1 MEQSPKSVLCDVLAL
16 LIFLQ
21 IFTLSTVN
29 LMRDALRLHG
39 TSLPILEKTL
49 MPLERQS

>member
-21 IFTLSTVN
+21 IFTLLTVDH
-29 LMRDALRLHG
+29 MRDALRLQG
-39 TSLPILEKTL
+39 TSGPILEKTL
-49 MPLERQS
+49 MPPERQN